1 MKNYLIFI
9 ALLHVFVSTAQTIK
23 VSNVT
28 PRKDQKGEI
37 IDAHD
42 GNLMFFNGKFYWYG
56 TAYGKTD
63 GFSTANFF
71 QVYSSSD
78 LQSWKLEG
86 PLLQNQTPGTYYR
99 PKVIFNERTK
109 KYVLW
114 YNWYPVLW
122 EGRYGVAVADHPA
135 GPFTVINPE
144 VKLSRE
150 KVGDFNLLCDGKEA
164 FIAYN
169 TIDGHRIFVEK
180 LDADFTGS
188 SLETSTEITKGCE
201 ATSFFKRD
209 SLYYLLTDRT
219 CCFCGEGSGARIY
232 TSTNPLQGYVYRGN
246 LNRFPGEIKPGANDG
261 SKNARVG
268 VTINAKQYAEVQLPK
283 THAINSLK
291 LTIAEQR
298 FVSHCVWDAQ
308 GKVISNGTKPA
319 IRIAYQDEQQ
329 EWLEISPSGATQSNL
344 AIGTQTQ
351 VLQFKP
357 FKASRIKIFTTEIP
371 NNQALVLSEIEVLS
385 NTQNVGAASN
395 ESIVMEVKN
404 DGQIL
409 EGQEL
414 PVVIPAQQTFI
425 AEIPTLS
432 GKKYLWMGDLWG
444 SRPDGIKGHD
454 FQYWSSPL
462 QFDKQGNILPL
473 RWENE
478 WTLKL
483 R

>member
-1 MKNYLIFI
+1 MKNSLILI
-9 ALLHVFVSTAQTIK
+9 ALLQVFVSTAQTIK
-23 VSNVT
+23 ISNVV
-28 PRKDQKGEI
+28 PRKDQKGDI
-37 IDAHD
+37 VDAHD
-42 GNLMFFNGKFYWYG
+42 GNLMFFEGKFYWYG

-63 GFSTANFF
+63 GFSKANFF

-99 PKVIFNERTK
+99 PKVIFNEQTR

-122 EGRYGVAVADHPA
+122 EGRYGVAVADRPT
-135 GPFTVINPE
+135 GPFVVVNSE

-150 KVGDFNLLCDGKEA
+150 KVGDFNLLLDGKDA
-164 FIAYN
+164 FIVYN

-180 LDADFTGS
+180 LSADFTAS
-188 SLETSTEITKGCE
+188 SFETSTEITRGCE

-209 SLYYLLTDRT
+209 SIYYLLTDRT

-232 TSTNPLQGYVYRGN
+232 TSTNPLHGYVYRGN

-261 SKNARVG
+261 SKNARAG

-283 THAINSLK
+283 RYPINSLK

-298 FVSHCVWDAQ
+298 FVSHCVWDAK
-308 GKVISNGTKPA
+308 GNVISNGAKPT
-319 IRIAYQDEQQ
+319 IQIAYQNEKR
-329 EWLEISPSGATQSNL
+329 EWMEISPSAVTQSNL
-344 AIGTQTQ
+344 AIGTQTH
-351 VLQFKP
+351 VLQFP
-357 FKASRIKIFTTEIP
+357 AFQTSRIKVFTTEIS
-371 NNQALVLSEIEVLS
+371 NNQALVLSEIEIMS
-385 NTQNVGAASN
+385 TQQNVGAASN
-395 ESIVMEVKN
+395 EAIVMEVKQN
-404 DGQIL
+404 AEVL

-414 PVVIPAQQTFI
+414 PVIIPAQQTYI
-425 AEIPTLS
+425 AEIPTAS

-462 QFDKQGNILPL
+462 QFDDKGNIFPL

-483 R
+483 K